1 MPKSVTDIKAG
12 GKTPEEIKK
21 GLECRAR
28 AYNGMCQ
35 YACSSCDVYVDG
47 RFSEIFRNAI
57 VLIQQLESSLAQV
70 ERERDAMSYDMHQ
83 LQGALCA
90 YCKNL
95 YRPKDAL
102 HVTCSVFGDG
112 YGDSADSPLIC
123 GSFKWRG
130 VCEENTKEDSCSDT
144 QA

>member
-1 MPKSVTDIKAG
+1 M
-12 GKTPEEIKK
+12 KTTEENKCGMECIRTNADRSCVKPEK
-21 GLECRAR
+21 GQCPRCKQLVDEFIAR
-28 AYNGMCQ
+28 
-35 YACSSCDVYVDG
+35 
-47 RFSEIFRNAI
+47 
-57 VLIQQLESSLAQV
+57 IQQLESRLAQV

-102 HVTCSVFGDG
+102 QVTCSVFGDG
-112 YGDSADSPLIC
+112 YGDRADSPLIC

-130 VCEENTKEDSCSDT
+130 VCEENSKENSQDENH
-144 QA
+144 